1 MTDAERW
8 KARLRARL
16 TAAMKAL
23 DRDAAGL
30 WREVLAV
37 IDNAEA
43 VAAPA
48 VAVAAEGSFAGSQ
61 PGLGVADAPRRQLAE
76 GEITALLAGDIAE
89 RRASAGV
96 LLKAGQGEAAAR
108 LEAQANAVE
117 AALREGDIA

>member
-1 MTDAERW
+1 
-8 KARLRARL
+8 
-16 TAAMKAL
+16 MKAL